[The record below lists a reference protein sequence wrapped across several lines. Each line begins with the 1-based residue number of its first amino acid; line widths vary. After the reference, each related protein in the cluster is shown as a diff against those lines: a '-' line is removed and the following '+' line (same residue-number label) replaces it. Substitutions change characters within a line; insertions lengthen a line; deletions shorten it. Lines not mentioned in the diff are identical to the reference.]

1 MLKKLFAPT
10 DMTRGTPWK
19 SIAMFTFPMLI
30 GNIAQQLYST
40 VDSIVVGR
48 YVGDNALA
56 AVGSSLPILNMLL
69 VLFIGIS
76 VGASIMVAQYFGAKN
91 REKLSYSI
99 GNCITATLISCV
111 VLVLAAT
118 PFIRPVLELLNTPD
132 TIINDCA
139 NYLTISLVGIAGMA
153 FYNILSG
160 IIRGMGDSFS
170 ALLYLLVAT
179 IINTVLD
186 VWFVAGLGWGVAGVA
201 IATVASQVFSAVLVV
216 VHMIRSDSYLKISL
230 KELKISKKYLSRM
243 MMIGIPSGIQG
254 SLFALSNVVIQSSI
268 NSFDD
273 IVMAGNSAAGNIEG
287 FVWIAMNSITQA
299 SITFVGQNVGA
310 KKYDRIGKVLLNCMG
325 VVTAV
330 WALLAAAVFIF
341 RYPLLTLYA
350 GENEAVI
357 AAGLMR
363 MAVIVPTYFI
373 CGNMDVVC
381 GALRS
386 MGKST
391 TTMVLTLV
399 GVCGIRILWIQTLF
413 KLFRSPMT
421 VYISYP
427 VSWAIALGANLLVF
441 VIIYRKTKRQGY
453 ISENEFQFLTRLLP
467 SRKK

>member
-1 MLKKLFAPT
+1 MNSYKHGM
-10 DMTRGTPWK
+10 DMTEGSLFRK
-19 SIAMFTFPMLI
+19 IIAFSLPLVLTGLLQCFYNAADL
-30 GNIAQQLYST
+30 
-40 VDSIVVGR
+40 IVVGHFK
-48 YVGDNALA
+48 GHIALA
-56 AVGSSLPILNMLL
+56 AVGNTGALNNL
-69 VLFIGIS
+69 VVGVFMGLS
-76 VGASIMVAQYFGAKN
+76 VGAGVCAAQYIGAKEYD
-91 REKLSYSI
+91 RVRKVIHTSVLTALFLGVVVGAI
-99 GNCITATLISCV
+99 G
-111 VLVLAAT
+111 
-118 PFIRPVLELLNTPD
+118 FIFARDLLELMDTPASVIDHSTLYIRIIFCGVPASLLYNYCASILRSSGD
-132 TIINDCA
+132 TKHPLIF
-139 NYLTISLVGIAGMA
+139 LTISGIVNVGL
-153 FYNILSG
+153 NL
-160 IIRGMGDSFS
+160 
-170 ALLYLLVAT
+170 LLVAG
-179 IINTVLD
+179 
-186 VWFVAGLGWGVAGVA
+186 FGLGVEGVA

-216 VHMIRSDSYLKISL
+216 VHMIRSDSYLKINL

-350 GENEAVI
+350 GDNEAVI

>member
-10 DMTRGTPWK
+10 DMTKGTPWK

-40 VDSIVVGR
+40 VDSIVVGK

-111 VLVLAAT
+111 VLVLVAT

-201 IATVASQVFSAVLVV
+201 IATVVAQVISSILCLIKITKMREYVDFGLKYMRPRASY
-216 VHMIRSDSYLKISL
+216 IRTLIKL
-230 KELKISKKYLSRM
+230 GL
-243 MMIGIPSGIQG
+243 PSGI
-254 SLFALSNVVIQSSI
+254 
-268 NSFDD
+268 
-273 IVMAGNSAAGNIEG
+273 
-287 FVWIAMNSITQA
+287 TQA
-299 SITFVGQNVGA
+299 IMSSAMIVVQALTNQFGEAFIAANIIIMRVDGFAMMPNISFGTAMSTYAGQNVGA
-310 KKYDRIGKVLLNCMG
+310 GLYDRVTKGAKQGTIMAVGCSAVITAIILLFGKNLMG
-325 VVTAV
+325 LFTETASLVEMSYNLMMILAAGYIAMAVTQSLSGVMRGAGDTMTPMWISLITAV
-330 WALLAAAVFIF
+330 
-341 RYPLLTLYA
+341 
-350 GENEAVI
+350 
-357 AAGLMR
+357 
-363 MAVIVPTYFI
+363 
-373 CGNMDVVC
+373 
-381 GALRS
+381 
-386 MGKST
+386 
-391 TTMVLTLV
+391 
-399 GVCGIRILWIQTLF
+399 GIRVPLA
-413 KLFRSPMT
+413 
-421 VYISYP
+421 YGISYFTRTP
-427 VSWAIALGANLLVF
+427 ELPLGIKECIQISLVTCWIVGAIVTIIFYARGKWKSKAL
-441 VIIYRKTKRQGY
+441 K
-453 ISENEFQFLTRLLP
+453 
-467 SRKK
+467 